1 MACLTRNPA
10 SARHAATADQ
20 SNALLQRQLPTKFN
34 ITVATVYQGI
44 TTAELPGQG
53 GCWRLPVH
61 ARFRRPP
68 ETSAGACPLCLRRL
82 NQPMLMAPSEARREA
97 RSTRESLNAKT
108 EAVEDLET

>member
-44 TTAELPGQG
+44 TGFIDCRAALAR
-53 GCWRLPVH
+53 RLLEV
-61 ARFRRPP
+61 ARPRQVQAPA
-68 ETSAGACPLCLRRL
+68 SDQCLCLPAVPAPP
-82 NQPMLMAPSEARREA
+82 QPANADGTL
-97 RSTRESLNAKT
+97 RSAQGSQKHA
-108 EAVEDLET
+108 